1 MSMPR
6 HTLLASGLT
15 ASAATIAHAA
25 DNKVNATVDRSL
37 RRKSR
42 ELTLEQAKEVIEFT
56 EHAVLSTCDKAGYP
70 YGVPISPVMV
80 GDVLYFHA
88 SAAPGGRKSD
98 NMLMNPHVSVCFVAK
113 ATTLP
118 QWYSVDF
125 ASAVVTGK
133 AYPITDPKEREKA
146 FAAILKRHA
155 PENSDVRNK
164 KQLEVRGPL
173 AQIWKI
179 EIERITG
186 KARGA
191 SKWEKGKSIYE
202 VQNMGPSSWLKDVT
216 L

>member
-1 MSMPR
+1 MSMTR
-6 HTLLASGLT
+6 RTLLASGLA
-15 ASAATIAHAA
+15 ASAASFAHAA
-25 DNKVNATVDRSL
+25 DTKSNATVDRPL
-37 RRKSR
+37 RRKPR

-56 EHAVLSTCDKAGYP
+56 DHAVLSTCDKAGYP

-80 GDVLYFHA
+80 GNVLYFHGT
-88 SAAPGGRKSD
+88 AAPGGRKTD
-98 NMLMNPHVSVCFVAK
+98 NMLMNPNVSVCFVAK

-133 AYPITDPKEREKA
+133 AYPVTDPKEREKA

-155 PENSDVRNK
+155 PENSSVRNK
-164 KQLEVRGPL
+164 KQMEVRGPL
-173 AQIWKI
+173 AQVWKI
-179 EIERITG
+179 EIEKITG

-191 SKWEKGKSIYE
+191 AKWEKGKSVYE
-202 VQNMGPSSWLKDVT
+202 VQNMGPSSWLKDVP